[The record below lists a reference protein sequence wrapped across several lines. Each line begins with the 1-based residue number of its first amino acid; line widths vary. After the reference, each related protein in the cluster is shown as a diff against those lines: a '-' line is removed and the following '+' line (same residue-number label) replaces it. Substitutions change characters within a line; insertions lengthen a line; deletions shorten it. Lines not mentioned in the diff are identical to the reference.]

1 MASAGSPY
9 RLIIRM
15 GIVEQK
21 PQRESCNPPVGRSQ
35 ALLDRGQLTPD
46 RDQLRLISVTGRAY
60 QYPPLSQKTAGPVPK
75 LGTCLVNPLDQAVP

>member
-1 MASAGSPY
+1 MDKGTLMASAGSPY

-60 QYPPLSQKTAGPVPK
+60 QYPPLSRKDSWTGAEIGDLPR
-75 LGTCLVNPLDQAVP
+75 